1 MIMPHTR
8 KVDDRHSV
16 TIRSDRRRGGGGW
29 ESTGDIFV
37 TATNE
42 DVGPTVHGEG
52 RTMTSAEE
60 RAFQE
65 ARRWCSDRRPE
76 AEEDD

>member
-1 MIMPHTR
+1 MPHTR

-16 TIRSDRRRGGGGW
+16 TIRSERRRDRGGW
-29 ESTGDIFV
+29 ESTGDIYV

-65 ARRWCSDRRPE
+65 ARDWCFDRSLDPD
-76 AEEDD
+76 EEE